1 MCSYP
6 FTASNFNY
14 EFAVNIQFFYCKI
27 KILKSNSSSKFGI
40 TDFNCI

>member
-6 FTASNFNY
+6 FMSSNFNY
-14 EFAVNIQFFYCKI
+14 EFAVNIQFYCKI

>member
-6 FTASNFNY
+6 FMSSNFNY
-14 EFAVNIQFFYCKI
+14 EFAVNIQFLLENQNQK
-27 KILKSNSSSKFGI
+27 NSSSKFGI